1 MNDTPSFTKHYDTL
15 NLSLDSDLQSCK
27 HAYKKSVKQWHPDKF
42 NNDSSAQRLAEEKLK
57 EINIA
62 YTNITTYYNNYGEM
76 PIFESPLSSTATDNQ
91 EFDVSSLY
99 DNLNSEKSKP
109 SNNRRLSKKHF
120 AIFLFFFVL
129 IAIYQILSINYDDEK
144 TAVSRNEINKIP
156 NTTLSKNFF
165 SNGSTFKDVL
175 KIHGNP
181 EFRIS
186 QTWYYGNSWILF
198 KNGIVVDWYQD
209 KKYPLKVV
217 SKDDIPYIKIKTLPD
232 TFEKGD
238 TKADVRS
245 IQGEPIRKSR
255 DVWYYQ
261 ISKVRF
267 KNNKVVSWFDS
278 PLDPLKI
285 KR

>member
-1 MNDTPSFTKHYDTL
+1 MNDTLSFSQFYNVL
-15 NLSLDSDLQSCK
+15 NLSPSSDLQSCK
-27 HAYKKSVKQWHPDKF
+27 RAYKKSVKQWHPDKF
-42 NNDSSAQRLAEEKLK
+42 TDDLSTQRIAEEKLK

-62 YTNITTYYNNYGEM
+62 YTSITNYYNIYGEM
-76 PIFESPLSSTATDNQ
+76 PILEKQRTTTNTNKQ

-99 DNLNSEKSKP
+99 ENLNSIK
-109 SNNRRLSKKHF
+109 SNNKRFSKKHF
-120 AIFLFFFVL
+120 GIFLSFVIL
-129 IAIYQILSINYDDEK
+129 IALYQIIPTSNDNEK
-144 TAVSRNEINKIP
+144 TAITENEINKMP
-156 NTTLSKNFF
+156 NAQITKNYFSK
-165 SNGSTFKDVL
+165 GSTFNDVI

-186 QTWYYGNSWILF
+186 QTWYYGNSWVLF
-198 KNGIVVDWYQD
+198 KNGLVIDWYQD

-217 SKDDIPYIKIKTLPD
+217 SKDDIPFIKMKTLPD

-238 TKADVRS
+238 SKADVRS
-245 IQGEPIRKSR
+245 IQGEPVRKSR

-261 ISKVRF
+261 ISKIHF